1 MMFERSWY
9 YRRLAFF
16 IILGVGLALLSYV
29 VIFGV
34 DDALRRDSLTT
45 VAFLVLSAFI
55 TYMTGSVLDDRFK
68 GKEMIAKQAVEQS
81 DPATTETNVEI
92 KP

>member
-16 IILGVGLALLSYV
+16 LILGVGLALISYV
-29 VIFGV
+29 TIWGV
-34 DDALRRDSLTT
+34 DDALRRDSMTT
-45 VAFLVLSAFI
+45 ISFLVFSAFV

-68 GKEMIAKQAVEQS
+68 GKELIAKTAVDQS
-81 DPATTETNVEI
+81 NPSTTETSVEV
-92 KP
+92 KQ